1 MIRAVSRALAI
12 FDAFDDQ
19 HLALTLQEIG
29 ERIAMPKATTFRLV
43 NSLERGGFLVRLD
56 NQQYCLSLK
65 LVRLAGLVKSTIGI
79 REVSRPVMLAV
90 SKQTGE
96 TVTVNALSGHQ
107 RVCIDV
113 IDTPSPLMTIV
124 RPGEHLLLLH
134 GATGKALLAHRTPDE
149 LDAIIA
155 ASPGGERIDRVALE
169 AELQQIR
176 ERGYSLTS
184 GQRVQGITA
193 IGVPL
198 RDMRE
203 EVHHSLA
210 LTGPSIRMDPRIE
223 EFSAIMVAAGAEIS
237 SHLGSILS
245 SRAIPHD

>member
-12 FDAFDDQ
+12 FDAFDEQ
-19 HLALTLQEIG
+19 HLSLSLQEIG

-65 LVRLAGLVKSTIGI
+65 MVRLAGLVKSTIGI
-79 REVSRPVMLAV
+79 REVSRPVMIAV
-90 SKQTGE
+90 AKQTGE
-96 TVTVNALSGHQ
+96 TVTVNALSGHE
-107 RVCIDV
+107 RICIDV

-124 RPGEHLLLLH
+124 RPGEHLPLLH
-134 GATGKALLAHRTPDE
+134 GATGKALLAYRTPEE
-149 LDAIIA
+149 LDAIIK
-155 ASPGGERIDRVALE
+155 ASPGGDRIDRKSLDE
-169 AELQQIR
+169 ELKLVR
-176 ERGYSLTS
+176 ERGYALTS

-198 RDMRE
+198 RDMKE

-223 EFSAIMVAAGAEIS
+223 EFAQIMLAAGAEIS
-237 SHLGSILS
+237 SRLGSILS
-245 SRAIPHD
+245 SRTIPHE